1 MAPQLPPPDEEE
13 ADEEEEE
20 EEEDGGPQPRP
31 IIPPVEEPE
40 PADVESVAV
49 DDAEAVEE
57 EEDDT
62 PTALDEEPPAPPPV
76 ELLATLELV
85 DVEVVVAGRASPASH
100 DPPVAESCA
109 VRGDFLRRSYG
120 ELELCFTSE
129 SVTEETGPPSPNPEG
144 PAVAEEEDPDV
155 EDAPPAPNDVAVD
168 EEEVLPLAPAPPSA
182 YSDADIAERHCEEV
196 VVVEEDG
203 PPVAEPVLVAVT
215 PVYPLLKFR

>member
-1 MAPQLPPPDEEE
+1 MPPLLLLPPAVAPQFPPPDEEE
-13 ADEEEEE
+13 AEEEDD
-20 EEEDGGPQPRP
+20 EDGGPQPRP

-57 EEDDT
+57 DEDDT
-62 PTALDEEPPAPPPV
+62 PPTLDEEPPPPPPV

-129 SVTEETGPPSPNPEG
+129 SVTGPPSPNPEG
-144 PAVAEEEDPDV
+144 PAVAEEEDPEV
-155 EDAPPAPNDVAVD
+155 EDAPPAPKDVPVD
-168 EEEVLPLAPAPPSA
+168 EEEVLLLAPVPPSA
-182 YSDADIAERHCEEV
+182 
-196 VVVEEDG
+196 
-203 PPVAEPVLVAVT
+203 
-215 PVYPLLKFR
+215 